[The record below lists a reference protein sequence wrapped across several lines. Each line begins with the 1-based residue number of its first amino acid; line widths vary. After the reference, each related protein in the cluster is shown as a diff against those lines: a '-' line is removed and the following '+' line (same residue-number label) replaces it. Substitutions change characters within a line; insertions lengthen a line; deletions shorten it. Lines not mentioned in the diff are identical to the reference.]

1 MLWLIGYCCAVFAAP
16 ILKPWWPL
24 LMLARAKLYNSLTCY
39 WYGFDVRSHDGS
51 SPLESVP
58 ELATALPRFV
68 RGVPAWSTSAGLL
81 DDAAQ
86 GLTGRAARITVA
98 LDDAALP
105 ASWAAGTLSNPV
117 SKPNS
122 RPTPRGAYWAG
133 YQLPGRR
140 GLVTTG
146 EVSAEPGVG
155 SDGAS
160 IRVVLRH
167 ADEHW
172 VSLT

>member
-1 MLWLIGYCCAVFAAP
+1 M
-16 ILKPWWPL
+16 
-24 LMLARAKLYNSLTCY
+24 
-39 WYGFDVRSHDGS
+39 RSCGGS

-58 ELATALPRFV
+58 ELAAALPRFI
-68 RGVPAWSTSAGLL
+68 RDAPAQSASGLL
-81 DDAAQ
+81 EDPTQ

-117 SKPNS
+117 SKPTS
-122 RPTPRGAYWAG
+122 RSTPRAAYWAG

-146 EVSAEPGVG
+146 EVPAEPIAG

-172 VSLT
+172 VSLTQHLLVGDNAGAWRALLHV

>member
-1 MLWLIGYCCAVFAAP
+1 M
-16 ILKPWWPL
+16 
-24 LMLARAKLYNSLTCY
+24 
-39 WYGFDVRSHDGS
+39 
-51 SPLESVP
+51 P
-58 ELATALPRFV
+58 ELAAALPRFI
-68 RGVPAWSTSAGLL
+68 RDAPAQSVSAGLL
-81 DDAAQ
+81 AHSAQ

-117 SKPNS
+117 NKLSS
-122 RPTPRGAYWAG
+122 RPAPRGAYWAG

-146 EVSAEPGVG
+146 EVPAEQVAG

-172 VSLT
+172 VSLA

>member
-1 MLWLIGYCCAVFAAP
+1 M
-16 ILKPWWPL
+16 
-24 LMLARAKLYNSLTCY
+24 
-39 WYGFDVRSHDGS
+39 
-51 SPLESVP
+51 ESVP
-58 ELATALPRFV
+58 ELAAALPRYI
-68 RGVPAWSTSAGLL
+68 RGAPAQSAPAGLL
-81 DDAAQ
+81 EDPAQ
-86 GLTGRAARITVA
+86 GLTGRATRITVA

-117 SKPNS
+117 SKPSS
-122 RPTPRGAYWAG
+122 RAMPRGPYWAG

-146 EVSAEPGVG
+146 EVPAEAVAG
-155 SDGAS
+155 SDDAS

-172 VSLT
+172 VSLTQHPC